1 VRKTQTES
9 LTGVVHVT
17 SCCLSAYINV
27 LMHYYQLYMRLSFA
41 VHTYSIFM
49 VHFGT
54 KYTTDM
60 LGAILQISKC
70 YIFAITQTAMQR
82 VESVQE
88 LLGLGSQK
96 MKKSLK
102 TLNTNET

>member
-1 VRKTQTES
+1 
-9 LTGVVHVT
+9 
-17 SCCLSAYINV
+17 
-27 LMHYYQLYMRLSFA
+27 
-41 VHTYSIFM
+41 
-49 VHFGT
+49 
-54 KYTTDM
+54 M

-96 MKKSLK
+96 NEKKFENLEYKWNMSKNLA
-102 TLNTNET
+102 TADNLMVLNIQKAFRSCNLLHE